1 MDTVIIT
8 GANRGIGLAA
18 AKQLADTGHPIVMLC
33 RDADRGRG
41 ALAELPL
48 LPPPH
53 SHRLVVCDLA
63 SFASVRDAARQ
74 ITGLAPRIAA
84 LVNNAAVLV
93 PERTLSRDG
102 FEIQLAVTHLGH
114 FLLTNLLL
122 PLLHRPAGP
131 CRVVTVSSAAHA
143 GPAFDF
149 EDPNFVR
156 RPYKRSQAYQQSK
169 LANILFTF
177 ALARRTAGTGIEPV
191 ALHPGVYDTGLLRN
205 YLGRV
210 PGGGLAATVF
220 AGRPDRAGPILAD
233 LAAGRSDEN
242 LTGAYLDKGRRATP
256 SRAALDEEAQERLWK
271 WSESAVG
278 L

>member
-18 AKQLADTGHPIVMLC
+18 AKQLAGTGHPIVMLC

-191 ALHPGVYDTGLLRN
+191 CTSP
-205 YLGRV
+205 GRV
-210 PGGGLAATVF
+210 RHGPVAELFGQGPGRGFGGNRLR
-220 AGRPDRAGPILAD
+220 GKAGPCRAD
-233 LAAGRSDEN
+233 PGRS
-242 LTGAYLDKGRRATP
+242 GGRT
-256 SRAALDEEAQERLWK
+256 K
-271 WSESAVG
+271 
-278 L
+278 